1 MRSLQVMS
9 LDATDAAIA
18 GGVIARA
25 FDTDPLNRCH
35 HPDAAARARW
45 TPLLFETFVRYDQR
59 FGQVDYLENFV
70 AVATWLKP
78 GDVET
83 PEKLA
88 QVGFDDLPDEV
99 DIEFIEQVFAFVGPA
114 IAEVQS
120 EPHWHLRLLA
130 VEPEYQGG
138 GHGAALLEH
147 GIERATASG
156 HAVVLE
162 TFSPRAVPFYL
173 RNGFE
178 TIVDAVEPTSGL
190 PFWAL
195 RHGATQP
202 AF

>member
-1 MRSLQVMS
+1 MES
-9 LDATDAAIA
+9 LDVLSLSATDAGIA

-25 FDTDPLNRCH
+25 FDSDPLNRRH
-35 HPDAAARARW
+35 HPDAATRARW

-59 FGQVDYLENFV
+59 FGEVDYLEDFV

-88 QVGFDDLPDEV
+88 QVGFDELPDEV
-99 DIEFIEQVFAFVGPA
+99 DVEFIERVFSFVGPA
-114 IAEVQS
+114 IAEVQQ

-130 VEPEYQGG
+130 VEPEQQGS
-138 GHGAALLEH
+138 GHGAALMKH
-147 GIERATASG
+147 GIDRAKASG

-178 TIVDAVEPTSGL
+178 MIVDTVEPTSGL

-195 RHGATQP
+195 RHGEAQP

>member
-1 MRSLQVMS
+1 MQIMPVLS
-9 LDATDAAIA
+9 LDAADAAIA
-18 GGVIARA
+18 GSVIARA
-25 FDTDPLNRCH
+25 FDSDPLNRRH
-35 HPDAAARARW
+35 HPDAATRARC

-59 FGQVDYLENFV
+59 FGQVDYLESFV

-78 GDVET
+78 GEVET

-88 QVGFDDLPDEV
+88 QVGFDDFPDEV
-99 DIEFIEQVFAFVGPA
+99 DVEFIEQVFAFVGPA
-114 IAEVQS
+114 IAEVQP

-130 VEPEYQGG
+130 VEPEHQGG
-138 GHGAALLEH
+138 GHGAALMKH
-147 GIERATASG
+147 GIDRAKASG

-178 TIVDAVEPTSGL
+178 TIVEAVEPTSGL

-195 RHGATQP
+195 RHAATQP

>member
-1 MRSLQVMS
+1 MESLQV
-9 LDATDAAIA
+9 LPLKAADAAIA

-25 FDTDPLNRCH
+25 FESDPLNRCH
-35 HPDAAARARW
+35 HPDAITRARY
-45 TPLLFETFVRYDQR
+45 TPLLFEALVPYDQR
-59 FGQVDYLENFV
+59 FGQVDYLDGFV

-78 GDVET
+78 GEVET

-88 QVGFDDLPDEV
+88 QVGFEDLPHEV
-99 DIEFIEQVFAFVGPA
+99 NVQFIEDVFSFVGPA
-114 IAEVQS
+114 IAEVQP

-130 VEPEYQGG
+130 VEPEHQGG
-138 GHGAALLEH
+138 GYGAALMQH
-147 GIERATASG
+147 GIDRASASG

-178 TIVDAVEPTSGL
+178 TIVETIEPTSGL

-195 RHGATQP
+195 RHQAT
-202 AF
+202 